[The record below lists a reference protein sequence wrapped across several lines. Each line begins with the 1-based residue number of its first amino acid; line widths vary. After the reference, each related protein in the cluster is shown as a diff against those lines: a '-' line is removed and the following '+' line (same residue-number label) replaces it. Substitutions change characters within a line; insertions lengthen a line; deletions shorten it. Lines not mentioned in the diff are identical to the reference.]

1 MDSTQERERER
12 ERPPSLSSSLLF
24 FLTLSSFSFLFLF
37 PLSTA
42 EMVGNL
48 EGLSV
53 SDLAK
58 LATRAKTS
66 FTRVHNELDVRLE
79 NLKQC
84 YTSPSFEA
92 DARQSLLSVRER
104 YDKVMSIYDEI
115 QSKVAEDVWEMTYS
129 AKMTD
134 VESKKSDSESKQASV
149 FTAARKAIEEHE
161 MLLNAS
167 IAAPRAAEAGGGDS
181 GTEMETG
188 KQLCP

>member
-1 MDSTQERERER
+1 MAGN
-12 ERPPSLSSSLLF
+12 L
-24 FLTLSSFSFLFLF
+24 
-37 PLSTA
+37 
-42 EMVGNL
+42 NL

-115 QSKVAEDVWEMTYS
+115 QSKVAEDVWETTYS

-167 IAAPRAAEAGGGDS
+167 IAAPRAAEAGGGRQRHRNGNWKAALPLNS
-181 GTEMETG
+181 
-188 KQLCP
+188 